1 MFSKL
6 RALHYTGAH
15 APRLSPAMEEDLLVL
30 VAELLLNRIF
40 TRVF

>member
-15 APRLSPAMEEDLLVL
+15 APRLSPTIEDLLVL